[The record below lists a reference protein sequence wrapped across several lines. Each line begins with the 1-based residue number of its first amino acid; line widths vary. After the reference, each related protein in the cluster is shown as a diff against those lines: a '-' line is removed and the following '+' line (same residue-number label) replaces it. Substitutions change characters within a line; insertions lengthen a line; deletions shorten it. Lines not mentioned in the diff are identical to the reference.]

1 MNEFDNFEQAVVR
14 SRVRDR
20 VTIALAM
27 WGKQVVVTLAAPI
40 AVEDNYDAHDDMVQ
54 TEKEIT
60 DLTEYM
66 TFGNKYKIE

>member
-1 MNEFDNFEQAVVR
+1 MVR

-27 WGKQVVVTLAAPI
+27 WGKQVVVTVAAAI
-40 AVEDNYDAHDDMVQ
+40 AVEGNDDAHDNMDQ

-60 DLTEYM
+60 DLIRYM
-66 TFGNKYKIE
+66 TFGSKHKIECTNRF

>member
-1 MNEFDNFEQAVVR
+1 MNDFDKFELAVVR

-40 AVEDNYDAHDDMVQ
+40 AVEDNEDAHDNLDQ
-54 TEKEIT
+54 TEMEIT
-60 DLTEYM
+60 DL
-66 TFGNKYKIE
+66 NK